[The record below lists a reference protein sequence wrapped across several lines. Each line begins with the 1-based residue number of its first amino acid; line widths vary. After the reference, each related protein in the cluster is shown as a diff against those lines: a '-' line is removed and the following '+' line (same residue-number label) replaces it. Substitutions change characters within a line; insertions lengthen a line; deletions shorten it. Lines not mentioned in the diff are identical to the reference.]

1 MEKACEIFL
10 AFLQRNGIVAVVI
23 LTVLAVRVLLRR
35 YPKKYSYWLWAIVG
49 IRMMFDLTIV
59 SPFSVFNL
67 FRPFSQGRSGWYFIG
82 YQS

>member
-1 MEKACEIFL
+1 MLEKAGEIFL

-49 IRMMFDLTIV
+49 IRMMFDLIR
-59 SPFSVFNL
+59 PILKMNSVL
-67 FRPFSQGRSGWYFIG
+67 
-82 YQS
+82 